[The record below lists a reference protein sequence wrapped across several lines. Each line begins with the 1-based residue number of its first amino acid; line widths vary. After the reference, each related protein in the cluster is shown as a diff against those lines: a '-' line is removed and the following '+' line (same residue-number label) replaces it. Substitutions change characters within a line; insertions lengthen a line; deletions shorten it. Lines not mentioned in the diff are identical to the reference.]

1 MNYFFSVAIFMSML
15 RGATPLVFASMGG
28 LLSEKSGVVQIAL
41 EGFMLTGAL
50 WGAIFGL
57 KFSNPWMAFAIA
69 GLASMLLAQLFC
81 FFVLY
86 LRSNQIVVGTA
97 INIFAAG
104 VSPFVTKILFDST
117 GSTPALPMES
127 RFLWGPIVLAIVVA
141 MALHLWIQQ
150 TKAGLFLQFGGEQP
164 EALQASGH
172 NVFSLRWMSVTV
184 GAGLAGLG
192 GACLSMFLAS
202 SYSPNMTAGRGFMS
216 LAALIFGKWKPLPTL
231 AACLFFAYVDAVQV
245 QLQGVAGVPV
255 QLIQI
260 LPYVITIVA
269 VTGFFGGSKAPKFLG
284 R

>member
-1 MNYFFSVAIFMSML
+1 MNYFFTAAILMSTL
-15 RGATPLVFASMGG
+15 RGATPLVFASLGG
-28 LLSEKSGVVQIAL
+28 FLSEKSGVVQIAL

-57 KFSNPWMAFAIA
+57 KFSNPWMAFLMA
-69 GLASMLLAQLFC
+69 GFMAALLAQVFN
-81 FFVLY
+81 FFVLI
-86 LRSNQIVVGTA
+86 LKSNQIVVGTA
-97 INIFAAG
+97 INILAAG
-104 VSPFVTKILFDST
+104 ISPFVTKILFDST

-127 RFLWGPIVLAIVVA
+127 RFLWGPIVVCVA
-141 MALHLWIQQ
+141 VSLGIHFWLTK
-150 TKAGLFLQFGGEQP
+150 TKAGLCLQFAGEQP
-164 EALQASGH
+164 MALTNSGKS
-172 NVFSLRWMSVTV
+172 VIQLRWISVSG
-184 GAGLAGLG
+184 GAFLAGLG

-216 LAALIFGKWKPLPTL
+216 LAALIFGRWKPLPTL

-269 VTGFFGGSKAPKFLG
+269 VTGFFGGSKSPKFLG